1 MDMKRIGG
9 FLKALRKEKGLT
21 QEQLAEALL
30 VSSKT
35 VSRWETGTNLPDL
48 SILLQIAAFYE
59 VEVKE
64 ILDGERQPA
73 PAALEETLDKVAD
86 YSRLQKEQAAQTGN
100 IAFALTFA
108 VCAATLLIQLALG
121 VRLTA
126 VLGETVT
133 LFAGGVAYIGMM
145 LYRGLGEPGASSGEL
160 LIGLLCSAGST
171 VVFALRSA
179 HMGVSPERLARM
191 AILFFAGIMLLGF
204 GLMKVMALLSR
215 KKKKPD

>member
-35 VSRWETGTNLPDL
+35 VSRWETGTNLPEL

-73 PAALEETLDKVAD
+73 PAPLEETLGKVAD
-86 YSRLQKEQAAQTGN
+86 YSRLQKERAAQTGN
-100 IAFALTFA
+100 MAFALTFA

-145 LYRGLGEPGASSGEL
+145 LYRGLGEQSASSGEL
-160 LIGLLCSAGST
+160 LIGLLCSAGAT

-204 GLMKVMALLSR
+204 GLMKVLAILRR
-215 KKKKPD
+215 KRNDPD

>member
-35 VSRWETGTNLPDL
+35 VSRWETGTNLPEL

-64 ILDGERQPA
+64 ILDGERQPV
-73 PAALEETLDKVAD
+73 PASLEETLDKVAD
-86 YSRLQKEQAAQTGN
+86 YSRLHKEQAAQTGN

-145 LYRGLGEPGASSGEL
+145 LYRGLGEQSASSGEL
-160 LIGLLCSAGST
+160 LIGLLCSAGAT

-179 HMGVSPERLARM
+179 HMGVPPERLARM

-204 GLMKVMALLSR
+204 GLMKVMAILRR
-215 KKKKPD
+215 KRNDPD